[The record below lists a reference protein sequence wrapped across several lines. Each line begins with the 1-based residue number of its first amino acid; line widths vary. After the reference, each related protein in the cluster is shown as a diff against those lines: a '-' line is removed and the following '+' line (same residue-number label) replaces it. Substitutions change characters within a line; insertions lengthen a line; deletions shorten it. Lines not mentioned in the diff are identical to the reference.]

1 MYKKK
6 SPAKKP
12 LVGKQKNLPD
22 HLKKKILAS
31 PAKMNRYDKDMMH
44 ERELIYDAK
53 GQLHKAD
60 KAYKKGDKKKKQ
72 EMIHDRELIYDAK
85 TDIHKEDM
93 AKKKS
98 MAKMYGK
105 KSHAKQKDMNLRQA
119 KKAVRKGMT
128 PDEAG
133 VRGLGY
139 GQDYDKLLKS
149 RAYKKQRADEA
160 GYKSVRKAK
169 KAAKANDGF
178 LPDSPAQMSA
188 ELKYM
193 PIVDRE
199 KSTMSAM
206 GAHKVLK
213 HMKGRM

>member
-1 MYKKK
+1 
-6 SPAKKP
+6 
-12 LVGKQKNLPD
+12 
-22 HLKKKILAS
+22 
-31 PAKMNRYDKDMMH
+31 MNRYDKDMMH
-44 ERELIYDAK
+44 ERELLYDAK

-60 KAYKKGDKKKKQ
+60 KAYKKGDKGKKQ

-98 MAKMYGK
+98 MAK
-105 KSHAKQKDMNLRQA
+105 QKDMNLRQA
-119 KKAVRKGMT
+119 KKAVRKGEMT
-128 PDEAG
+128 PDDAG
-133 VRGLGY
+133 AKGLGY
-139 GQDYDKLLKS
+139 GKDYNKLLKS

-160 GYKSVRKAK
+160 GYKNVRKAK

-178 LPDSPAQMSA
+178 LPDSPAKMSD

-193 PIVDRE
+193 PVVNRE
-199 KSTMSAM
+199 KSTMSVM

-213 HMKGRM
+213 HMKGRMG

>member
-1 MYKKK
+1 
-6 SPAKKP
+6 
-12 LVGKQKNLPD
+12 
-22 HLKKKILAS
+22 
-31 PAKMNRYDKDMMH
+31 MNRYDKDMMH

-98 MAKMYGK
+98 MA
-105 KSHAKQKDMNLRQA
+105 
-119 KKAVRKGMT
+119 
-128 PDEAG
+128 P
-133 VRGLGY
+133 
-139 GQDYDKLLKS
+139 
-149 RAYKKQRADEA
+149 
-160 GYKSVRKAK
+160 
-169 KAAKANDGF
+169 
-178 LPDSPAQMSA
+178 MSD

-193 PIVDRE
+193 PVVDRE

>member
-12 LVGKQKNLPD
+12 LTGKQKNLPD

-53 GQLHKAD
+53 GQIHKAD
-60 KAYKKGDKKKKQ
+60 KAYKKGNKGKKQ
-72 EMIHDRELIYDAK
+72 EMIHDREMIYDAK

-105 KSHAKQKDMNLRQA
+105 KSPSK
-119 KKAVRKGMT
+119 
-128 PDEAG
+128 
-133 VRGLGY
+133 
-139 GQDYDKLLKS
+139 
-149 RAYKKQRADEA
+149 
-160 GYKSVRKAK
+160 
-169 KAAKANDGF
+169 
-178 LPDSPAQMSA
+178 MSA

-206 GAHKVLK
+206 GSHKILK
-213 HMKGRM
+213 HMKGKM